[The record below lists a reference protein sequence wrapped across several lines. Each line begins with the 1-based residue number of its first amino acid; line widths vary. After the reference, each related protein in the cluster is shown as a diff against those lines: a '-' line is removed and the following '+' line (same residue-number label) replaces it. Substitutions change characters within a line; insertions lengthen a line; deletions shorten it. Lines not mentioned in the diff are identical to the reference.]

1 MELNINKKGVVF
13 SLLAIFLALLIFIF
27 ASLNLKGDEFSFS
40 NEFIDARITFLN
52 SEFIYFKDVYF
63 QDVASYSLYKVL
75 NAIIENETILSLV
88 ENDHARLNKFILE
101 GLLYGSING
110 SSSPNLIY
118 NDTLTYF
125 IEEFNKDFN
134 NNAKGKIEVNINNLN
149 IYEEIPFSVSLQ
161 METNLKV
168 TTLDNIS
175 SWNLTENFFIRTSI
189 VELYDPEFKIH
200 ANKNISIRPFEYFGS
215 YMNWTLGTFKEVL
228 DNSYSSIYYD
238 TEYKYSL
245 GNSFLNRLLNY
256 KVSSY
261 DSTVLYLSFVH
272 DDFEKG
278 IYDSSLY
285 NGLGDLYANTRI
297 LYTFNNNTINSS
309 INQIYDLSSYNNS
322 GKISSVPINASS
334 CVNSEC
340 AFFTSNS
347 KINISDSKN
356 ILNISDTFSFSIWFK
371 LNTYTPS
378 ASILS
383 YNRGGFGN
391 STETNDGF
399 LLGLRYADPT
409 QLRFIVGNTSEINSV
424 RTNISL
430 SLDSWNHVVGIF
442 DKGKLELYLNGILS
456 GRVYTSF
463 TNLKYLDKNLLLGK
477 ANHNTYFSFNGSLD
491 EFAFYSKALNQNEI
505 AYLYGQR
512 EAKFIDYVDSLYD
525 KGIYFDGIDDYLK
538 IDLNDS
544 LDNFMNDSFSIE
556 FWLKTNNFGVYD
568 ILNYTSELYIGL
580 NNSNLVF
587 GDDVTNKINIPIEFI
602 PVIYNY
608 VVITYENA
616 SKILKVYNNGKLKN
630 QSVFNLNSALD
641 GGNLLVGGKNNFFR
655 GIIDE
660 IKFSKKILSS
670 KDVENLYFNYRSF
683 SGGCCNY
690 ISLINPNLLGY
701 NTSNFDDL
709 NISYSSRLFFDNISM
724 NNFLPNITLFN
735 VTNITSSETFK
746 NYYQFKVDTCL
757 FRAFDIPSIL
767 NGTQP
772 AGIIKVGFDGDRC
785 KDLIRMGI
793 Y

>member
-1 MELNINKKGVVF
+1 
-13 SLLAIFLALLIFIF
+13 
-27 ASLNLKGDEFSFS
+27 
-40 NEFIDARITFLN
+40 
-52 SEFIYFKDVYF
+52 
-63 QDVASYSLYKVL
+63 
-75 NAIIENETILSLV
+75 
-88 ENDHARLNKFILE
+88 
-101 GLLYGSING
+101 
-110 SSSPNLIY
+110 
-118 NDTLTYF
+118 
-125 IEEFNKDFN
+125 
-134 NNAKGKIEVNINNLN
+134 LN

-238 TEYKYSL
+238 TDYKYSL

-285 NGLGDLYANTRI
+285 NDLGDLYANTRI
-297 LYTFNNNTINSS
+297 LYTFNNDTINSS

-322 GKISSVPINASS
+322 GKISNVPINASS

-340 AFFTSNS
+340 AFFTTNS

-356 ILNISDTFSFSIWFK
+356 LLNISDTFSFSLWFK
-371 LNTYTPS
+371 LDAYTQS

-383 YNRGGFGN
+383 YNKGGFGN
-391 STETNDGF
+391 TTQTNDGF
-399 LLGLRYADPT
+399 LLSLTYNDPT
-409 QLRFIVGNTSEINSV
+409 QLRFIVGNTSELNSV

-477 ANHNTYFSFNGSLD
+477 ANYISHPSFNGSLD
-491 EFAFYSKALNQNEI
+491 EFAFYSKALNLNEI

-512 EAKFIDYVDSLYD
+512 EAKFIDYADSLND

-556 FWLKTNNFGVYD
+556 FWLKTNNFDVYD

-608 VVITYENA
+608 VVITYDNA

-630 QSVFNLNSALD
+630 QSVFNLNSTLD
-641 GGNLLVGGKNNFFR
+641 GGDLFVGGKNNFFR

-670 KDVENLYFNYRSF
+670 KDIENLYFNYRSF

-746 NYYQFKVDTCL
+746 NYYQFKVDT
-757 FRAFDIPSIL
+757 
-767 NGTQP
+767 
-772 AGIIKVGFDGDRC
+772 
-785 KDLIRMGI
+785 
-793 Y
+793 